1 MGNNID
7 NYKIV
12 RVNDSKQMNIC
23 FGNNNSILVINT
35 KNNILLLIYSGGKSI
50 ISYNIKDDKE
60 IIELKNAHNIT
71 ISNFYHYYDKMKKI
85 DYLISISRDINIKLW
100 NIENYE
106 CLLDLRDIYDYDL
119 MYTSCILNNDNINYI
134 ITCSLRIQ

>member
-119 MYTSCILNNDNINYI
+119 MYTSCILNNGNTN
-134 ITCSLRIQ
+134 

>member
-1 MGNNID
+1 
-7 NYKIV
+7 
-12 RVNDSKQMNIC
+12 MNIC

-60 IIELKNAHNIT
+60 IIELKNAHNIN
-71 ISNFYHYYDKMKKI
+71 IYNFYHYYDKMNKI
-85 DYLISISRDINIKLW
+85 DYLISSSRDLNIKLW

-106 CLLDLRDIYDYDL
+106 CLY
-119 MYTSCILNNDNINYI
+119 
-134 ITCSLRIQ
+134 